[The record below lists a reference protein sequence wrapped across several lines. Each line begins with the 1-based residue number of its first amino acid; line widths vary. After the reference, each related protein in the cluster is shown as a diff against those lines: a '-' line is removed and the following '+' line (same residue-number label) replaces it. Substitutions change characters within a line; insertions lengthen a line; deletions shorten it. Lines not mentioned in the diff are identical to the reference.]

1 MHGKLVKGHRFF
13 ERMATLITLE
23 GPEIAREIVLAGECT
38 VLGRQHD
45 STVCLPGKAV
55 SRHHA
60 QVLRRDGEY
69 LIEDLGSS
77 NGTYLNGRRL
87 VPYAP
92 ASFDDEDRLQI
103 GHFVFTLKT
112 DRPAATM
119 ISSEPDLVIRETV
132 SATSVSSSILGPDA
146 ASRLHTV
153 LEITKHLARTLDV
166 DHLLNKLL
174 EQLMQLY
181 PQADRCLVILA
192 EGDRLELRASRARRD
207 LDSGMTF
214 SRTIVRK
221 ALEEGVG
228 LLSDDVKRDERFSPS
243 ATLTSLELHSVL
255 CAPLITAE
263 GSRLGAIQIDRFCKG
278 FGFRMDDLQ
287 LLTAVASQVTVV
299 LENASLH
306 AERMKEERLL
316 RELALAREIQEGFL
330 PDDLEVSGADS
341 FEILGRVFPAQQV
354 AGDFYDF
361 FQIDGGAIGFAIGDV
376 SGKGIPAAL
385 FMGACR
391 TLCRYLA
398 QEMLPPSQV
407 MRKLNNALAV
417 DNPACMFVTLIHGSF
432 NPATGEVVLSS
443 AGHPSPMLRRVG
455 GRVEELPVVSGRLLG
470 YPGRS
475 IDFAETRWI
484 LEPGEALIFFTDGL
498 IEARAKIDRS
508 LFGAERV
515 KALVGS
521 FTDDQSLADWAE
533 EAREHV
539 AQFLGGPALSD
550 DLTLLLL
557 RRRR

>member
-1 MHGKLVKGHRFF
+1 
-13 ERMATLITLE
+13 MATLITLD
-23 GPEIAREIVLAGECT
+23 GPELPREIALAGECT
-38 VLGRQHD
+38 ILGRQHD

-77 NGTYLNGRRL
+77 NGTYLNGKRL
-87 VPYAP
+87 VPNAP
-92 ASFDDEDRLQI
+92 ASFYDEDRLQI
-103 GHFVFTLKT
+103 GQFIFTLKS
-112 DRPAATM
+112 DRPTPMAQ
-119 ISSEPDLVIRETV
+119 SSEPELVIRETV
-132 SATSVSSSILGPDA
+132 SATSVGSSFLGPDA
-146 ASRLHTV
+146 ASRLKTV

-166 DHLLNKLL
+166 DQLLNKLL
-174 EQLMQLY
+174 EQLMQLF
-181 PQADRCLVILA
+181 PQADRSLVVMA
-192 EGDRLELRASRARRD
+192 EENNLELRAERLRR
-207 LDSGMTF
+207 SGDERLTPF

-228 LLSDDVKRDERFSPS
+228 LLSDDVKRDQRFAPS

-263 GSRLGAIQIDRFCKG
+263 GTRLGVIQVDRCCKG
-278 FGFRMDDLQ
+278 FGFKMDDLQ
-287 LLTAVASQVTVV
+287 LLTAIASQVTVV

-330 PDDLEVSGADS
+330 PDDLEGSGSDA

-361 FQIDGGAIGFAIGDV
+361 FNVEGGKIGFAIGDV

-385 FMGACR
+385 FMGSCR

-398 QEMLPPSQV
+398 QENLPPGQV
-407 MRKLNNALAV
+407 MTKLNAALAV
-417 DNPACMFVTLIHGSF
+417 DNPACMFVTLIHGTF
-432 NPATGEVVLSS
+432 DPATGDVLLSS
-443 AGHPSPMLRRVG
+443 AGHPPPLLRRVG
-455 GRVEELPVVSGRLLG
+455 GQVEELPVVGGRLLG
-470 YPGRS
+470 YPGPS
-475 IDFAETRWI
+475 ASFVEHHVTLD
-484 LEPGEALIFFTDGL
+484 PGEALVFFTDGL
-498 IEARAKIDRS
+498 FEARSPADRS
-508 LFGAERV
+508 LFGQDRV
-515 KALVGS
+515 QALVRS
-521 FTDDQSLADWAE
+521 FANDQALADWAE

-539 AQFLGGPALSD
+539 AKFLGGRALAD